1 MYFEVFWRSFFN
13 RSERAVMGGTRDT
26 GLQMIISSFRMLFPP
41 TGKDIFLRHHITRIS
56 LKQQIYNLKK

>member
-1 MYFEVFWRSFFN
+1 
-13 RSERAVMGGTRDT
+13 
-26 GLQMIISSFRMLFPP
+26 MLFPP